1 MRLRFYIDEDT
12 ELPHIYAHNISEQEV
27 RDVLRSPL
35 EQIKG
40 RGDSLIALGRTVAGR
55 YLKVI
60 FSPDEVGDGIFVI
73 TAFEP
78 TDNEVRAL
86 RRRLRRRKR

>member
-12 ELPHIYAHNISEQEV
+12 ELPHIYQHNITEQEV
-27 RDVLRSPL
+27 REVLRSPL

-40 RGDSLIALGRTVAGR
+40 RRDSLIALGRTRAGR

-60 FSPDEVGDGIFVI
+60 FSPDEDGEGIFVI

-78 TDNEVRAL
+78 TDNEVHAL
-86 RRRLRRRKR
+86 RRRLRRRRR